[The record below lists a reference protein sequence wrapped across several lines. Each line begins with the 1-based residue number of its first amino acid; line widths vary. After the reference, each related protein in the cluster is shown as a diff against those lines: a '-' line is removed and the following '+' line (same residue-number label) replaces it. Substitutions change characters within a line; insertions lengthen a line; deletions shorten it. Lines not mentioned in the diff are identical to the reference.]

1 MSKEIKFFITDFR
14 GFYDIINKP
23 IRSKEDIIRVLL
35 LSIKNLLLENEF
47 EDEGKG
53 EVKIIIGK
61 NSRIYFIC
69 KERGNLPNKYY
80 SFTFPFFVEKDIDGK
95 VLVKSKINSEVIT
108 SELVDNL
115 LVLLENKWFSDLNET
130 FDDIDKF
137 ACDYFYIF
145 EEYYS
150 SKGIIGEEQD
160 RSHIEYWSIV
170 KSLLTFEPAY
180 VRYDY
185 DPDHEDG
192 EKHPLNHLDIHYA
205 NNGTFKLGFDKSMK
219 IKDRLEFNIFKYIL
233 ENGKERE
240 EICYKIK

>member
-95 VLVKSKINSEVIT
+95 VLVKSKIN
-108 SELVDNL
+108 
-115 LVLLENKWFSDLNET
+115 
-130 FDDIDKF
+130 
-137 ACDYFYIF
+137 
-145 EEYYS
+145 
-150 SKGIIGEEQD
+150 
-160 RSHIEYWSIV
+160 
-170 KSLLTFEPAY
+170 
-180 VRYDY
+180 
-185 DPDHEDG
+185 
-192 EKHPLNHLDIHYA
+192 
-205 NNGTFKLGFDKSMK
+205 
-219 IKDRLEFNIFKYIL
+219 
-233 ENGKERE
+233 
-240 EICYKIK
+240 